1 MMRPWRGTGRC
12 ATVAAVVRR
21 WFAWRLIAAL
31 CVVTVPGA
39 PVVAQE
45 ASGRTERAP
54 DAAPEEAPEAA
65 AVPAPLPPEQRRDYW
80 PLLVAGIGVT
90 AGGLVG
96 ARLAR
101 LETERWMAMPPGTA
115 NRQPQID
122 AFETWTVA
130 GSVAASVGVGLIVL
144 WATIRLSQDARLP
157 GGSGA

>member
-1 MMRPWRGTGRC
+1 MPRPWQGMGRC

-54 DAAPEEAPEAA
+54 DAAPGAA
-65 AVPAPLPPEQRRDYW
+65 AVAAPPPPEQRRDYW

-101 LETERWMAMPPGTA
+101 LETERWLDGTA
-115 NRQPQID
+115 NRQ

-130 GSVAASVGVGLIVL
+130 GSVAATVGVGLIVL